1 MKKLFSAVL
10 ALVLACSLLTGC
22 TVETQEEKVDS
33 GSNQYYL
40 YYVNKDET
48 KVVKERYQPEQES
61 AEFMLQDFT
70 GILNA
75 QEGSGDNLALLP
87 SGVQLVTYRLNES
100 LLELEFNSDYSEM
113 SRAREILV
121 RAGVARTFLQIPGVT
136 GIKIFIESEE
146 LKDSKGQAV
155 GVIDGNTFVEMW
167 GSDKDAYRYDTFT
180 LYFTD
185 KTGEHL
191 VAEQRN
197 VYYKRI
203 LPRERVILEQL
214 AKGPMVKGHYPT
226 IPQETEILGVEVSDD
241 VCYVDF
247 SSAFSDSGIDI
258 PVNTMIY
265 SVVNSLLDTAS
276 ADKVQISVEGDTE
289 ATLSDGTSLYIF
301 LAKTQIW
308 SLKRIK
314 VSESQERSVFDD
326 AKTAMYAVSDPDAF
340 HVCYRL
346 GGDSSYTGESSSGK
360 CGFLDRG
367 ASPGNPMWRS
377 DTDHRK

>member
-48 KVVKERYQPEQES
+48 KVVKERYQLEQES

-75 QEGSGDNLALLP
+75 QEGGGDNLALLP

-100 LLELEFNSDYSEM
+100 LLELEFNSDYSKM

-289 ATLSDGTSLYIF
+289 ATLSDGTSLY
-301 LAKTQIW
+301 
-308 SLKRIK
+308 SLFSKNTDLVLK
-314 VSESQERSVFDD
+314 EDQSE
-326 AKTAMYAVSDPDAF
+326 
-340 HVCYRL
+340 
-346 GGDSSYTGESSSGK
+346 
-360 CGFLDRG
+360 
-367 ASPGNPMWRS
+367 
-377 DTDHRK
+377 

>member
-276 ADKVQISVEGDTE
+276 ADKVQNSVEGDTE
-289 ATLSDGTSLYIF
+289 ATLSDGTSLY
-301 LAKTQIW
+301 
-308 SLKRIK
+308 SLFSKNTDLVLK
-314 VSESQERSVFDD
+314 EDQSE
-326 AKTAMYAVSDPDAF
+326 
-340 HVCYRL
+340 
-346 GGDSSYTGESSSGK
+346 
-360 CGFLDRG
+360 
-367 ASPGNPMWRS
+367 
-377 DTDHRK
+377 

>member
-61 AEFMLQDFT
+61 AEFLLQDFT

-121 RAGVARTFLQIPGVT
+121 RAGVVRTFLQIPGVT

-289 ATLSDGTSLYIF
+289 ATLSDGTSLY
-301 LAKTQIW
+301 
-308 SLKRIK
+308 SLFSKNTDLVLK
-314 VSESQERSVFDD
+314 EDQSE
-326 AKTAMYAVSDPDAF
+326 
-340 HVCYRL
+340 
-346 GGDSSYTGESSSGK
+346 
-360 CGFLDRG
+360 
-367 ASPGNPMWRS
+367 
-377 DTDHRK
+377 

>member
-10 ALVLACSLLTGC
+10 ALVLACGLFAGC
-22 TVETQEEKVDS
+22 TVETQEEKADS

-40 YYVNKDET
+40 YYVNKEET
-48 KVVKERYQPEQES
+48 KVVKERYWPEQES
-61 AEFMLQDFT
+61 AEFMLKDLA

-75 QEGSGDNLALLP
+75 QEGNGENLALLP
-87 SGVQLVTYRLNES
+87 TGVQLETYRLNES
-100 LLELEFNSDYSEM
+100 LLELEFSSEYSEI
-113 SRAREILV
+113 SRTREILV
-121 RAGVARTFLQIPGVT
+121 RAGVARTFLQIPGIT
-136 GIKIFIESEE
+136 GIKIFIGNEE
-146 LKDSKGQAV
+146 LTDSKGQAV
-155 GVIDGNTFVEMW
+155 GVINGNTFVEMW

-226 IPQETEILGVEVSDD
+226 IPQETEILGVEVSDE

-247 SSAFSDSGIDI
+247 SSAFSNSGIDI

-276 ADKVQISVEGDTE
+276 ADKVQISVEGDSE
-289 ATLSDGTSLYIF
+289 AVLSDGTSLYNLFGKNTDLI
-301 LAKTQIW
+301 
-308 SLKRIK
+308 LK
-314 VSESQERSVFDD
+314 EE
-326 AKTAMYAVSDPDAF
+326 
-340 HVCYRL
+340 
-346 GGDSSYTGESSSGK
+346 
-360 CGFLDRG
+360 
-367 ASPGNPMWRS
+367 
-377 DTDHRK
+377 

>member
-48 KVVKERYQPEQES
+48 KVVKERYQLEQES

-100 LLELEFNSDYSEM
+100 LLELEFNSDYSKM

-203 LPRERVILEQL
+203 LPRECVILEQL

-289 ATLSDGTSLYIF
+289 ATLSDGTSLY
-301 LAKTQIW
+301 
-308 SLKRIK
+308 SLFSKNTDLVLK
-314 VSESQERSVFDD
+314 EDQSE
-326 AKTAMYAVSDPDAF
+326 
-340 HVCYRL
+340 
-346 GGDSSYTGESSSGK
+346 
-360 CGFLDRG
+360 
-367 ASPGNPMWRS
+367 
-377 DTDHRK
+377 

>member
-48 KVVKERYQPEQES
+48 KVVKERYQLEQES

-100 LLELEFNSDYSEM
+100 LLELEFNSDYSKM

-265 SVVNSLLDTAS
+265 SVVNSLLDTTS
-276 ADKVQISVEGDTE
+276 ADKVQISIEGDTE
-289 ATLSDGTSLYIF
+289 AKLSDGTSLY
-301 LAKTQIW
+301 
-308 SLKRIK
+308 SLFSK
-314 VSESQERSVFDD
+314 
-326 AKTAMYAVSDPDAF
+326 
-340 HVCYRL
+340 
-346 GGDSSYTGESSSGK
+346 
-360 CGFLDRG
+360 
-367 ASPGNPMWRS
+367 N
-377 DTDHRK
+377 TDLILKEN

>member
-1 MKKLFSAVL
+1 MKRFLSTVL
-10 ALVLACSLLTGC
+10 AMVLACSLLTGC

-40 YYVNKDET
+40 YYVNKEET

-87 SGVQLVTYRLNES
+87 AGVQLVTYRLNES
-100 LLELEFNSDYSEM
+100 LLELEFNSDYSNI

-136 GIKIFIESEE
+136 GVKIFIGSEE

-247 SSAFSDSGIDI
+247 SSAFSDSGIDV

-276 ADKVQISVEGDTE
+276 ADKVQISIEGDTE
-289 ATLSDGTSLYIF
+289 ATLSDGTSLY
-301 LAKTQIW
+301 
-308 SLKRIK
+308 SLFSKNTDLVLK
-314 VSESQERSVFDD
+314 EDQSE
-326 AKTAMYAVSDPDAF
+326 
-340 HVCYRL
+340 
-346 GGDSSYTGESSSGK
+346 
-360 CGFLDRG
+360 
-367 ASPGNPMWRS
+367 
-377 DTDHRK
+377 

>member
-48 KVVKERYQPEQES
+48 KVVKERYQLEQES

-100 LLELEFNSDYSEM
+100 LLELEFNSDYSKM

-136 GIKIFIESEE
+136 VIKIFIESEE

-289 ATLSDGTSLYIF
+289 ATLSDGTSLY
-301 LAKTQIW
+301 
-308 SLKRIK
+308 SLFSKNTDLVLK
-314 VSESQERSVFDD
+314 EDQSE
-326 AKTAMYAVSDPDAF
+326 
-340 HVCYRL
+340 
-346 GGDSSYTGESSSGK
+346 
-360 CGFLDRG
+360 
-367 ASPGNPMWRS
+367 
-377 DTDHRK
+377 

>member
-10 ALVLACSLLTGC
+10 ALVLVCSLLTGC

-48 KVVKERYQPEQES
+48 KVVKERYQLEQES

-100 LLELEFNSDYSEM
+100 LLELEFNSDYSKM

-289 ATLSDGTSLYIF
+289 ATLSDGTSLY
-301 LAKTQIW
+301 
-308 SLKRIK
+308 SLFSKNTDLVLK
-314 VSESQERSVFDD
+314 EDQSE
-326 AKTAMYAVSDPDAF
+326 
-340 HVCYRL
+340 
-346 GGDSSYTGESSSGK
+346 
-360 CGFLDRG
+360 
-367 ASPGNPMWRS
+367 
-377 DTDHRK
+377 

>member
-48 KVVKERYQPEQES
+48 KVVKERYQLEQES

-100 LLELEFNSDYSEM
+100 LLELEFNSDYSKM

-203 LPRERVILEQL
+203 LPRERAILEQL

-289 ATLSDGTSLYIF
+289 ATLSDGTSLY
-301 LAKTQIW
+301 
-308 SLKRIK
+308 SLFSKNTDLVLK
-314 VSESQERSVFDD
+314 EDQSE
-326 AKTAMYAVSDPDAF
+326 
-340 HVCYRL
+340 
-346 GGDSSYTGESSSGK
+346 
-360 CGFLDRG
+360 
-367 ASPGNPMWRS
+367 
-377 DTDHRK
+377 

>member
-48 KVVKERYQPEQES
+48 KVVKERYQLEQES

-87 SGVQLVTYRLNES
+87 SGVQLVTYRLNEP
-100 LLELEFNSDYSEM
+100 LLELEFNSDYSKM

-289 ATLSDGTSLYIF
+289 ATLSDGTSLY
-301 LAKTQIW
+301 
-308 SLKRIK
+308 SLFSKNTDLVLK
-314 VSESQERSVFDD
+314 EDQSE
-326 AKTAMYAVSDPDAF
+326 
-340 HVCYRL
+340 
-346 GGDSSYTGESSSGK
+346 
-360 CGFLDRG
+360 
-367 ASPGNPMWRS
+367 
-377 DTDHRK
+377 

>member
-48 KVVKERYQPEQES
+48 KVVKERYQLEQES

-100 LLELEFNSDYSEM
+100 LLELEFNSDYSKM

-247 SSAFSDSGIDI
+247 SSAFSDSVIDI

-289 ATLSDGTSLYIF
+289 ATLSDGTSLY
-301 LAKTQIW
+301 
-308 SLKRIK
+308 SLFSKNTDLVLK
-314 VSESQERSVFDD
+314 EDQSE
-326 AKTAMYAVSDPDAF
+326 
-340 HVCYRL
+340 
-346 GGDSSYTGESSSGK
+346 
-360 CGFLDRG
+360 
-367 ASPGNPMWRS
+367 
-377 DTDHRK
+377 

>member
-48 KVVKERYQPEQES
+48 KVVKERYQLEQES

-100 LLELEFNSDYSEM
+100 LLELEFNSDYSKM

-121 RAGVARTFLQIPGVT
+121 RAGVARTSLQIPGVT

-289 ATLSDGTSLYIF
+289 ATLSDGTSLY
-301 LAKTQIW
+301 
-308 SLKRIK
+308 SLFSKNTDLVLK
-314 VSESQERSVFDD
+314 EDQSE
-326 AKTAMYAVSDPDAF
+326 
-340 HVCYRL
+340 
-346 GGDSSYTGESSSGK
+346 
-360 CGFLDRG
+360 
-367 ASPGNPMWRS
+367 
-377 DTDHRK
+377 

>member
-48 KVVKERYQPEQES
+48 KVVKERYQLEQES

-265 SVVNSLLDTAS
+265 SVVNSLLDTTS
-276 ADKVQISVEGDTE
+276 ADKVQISIEGDTE
-289 ATLSDGTSLYIF
+289 AKLSDGTSLY
-301 LAKTQIW
+301 
-308 SLKRIK
+308 SLFSK
-314 VSESQERSVFDD
+314 
-326 AKTAMYAVSDPDAF
+326 
-340 HVCYRL
+340 
-346 GGDSSYTGESSSGK
+346 
-360 CGFLDRG
+360 
-367 ASPGNPMWRS
+367 N
-377 DTDHRK
+377 TDLILKEN

>member
-289 ATLSDGTSLYIF
+289 ATLSDGTSLY
-301 LAKTQIW
+301 
-308 SLKRIK
+308 SLFSKNADLVLK
-314 VSESQERSVFDD
+314 EDQSE
-326 AKTAMYAVSDPDAF
+326 
-340 HVCYRL
+340 
-346 GGDSSYTGESSSGK
+346 
-360 CGFLDRG
+360 
-367 ASPGNPMWRS
+367 
-377 DTDHRK
+377 

>member
-214 AKGPMVKGHYPT
+214 AKGPIVKGHYPT

-289 ATLSDGTSLYIF
+289 ATLSDGTSLY
-301 LAKTQIW
+301 
-308 SLKRIK
+308 SLFSKNTDLVLK
-314 VSESQERSVFDD
+314 EDQSE
-326 AKTAMYAVSDPDAF
+326 
-340 HVCYRL
+340 
-346 GGDSSYTGESSSGK
+346 
-360 CGFLDRG
+360 
-367 ASPGNPMWRS
+367 
-377 DTDHRK
+377 

>member
-100 LLELEFNSDYSEM
+100 LLELEFNSDYSKM

-121 RAGVARTFLQIPGVT
+121 RAGVARTFLLIPGVT

-289 ATLSDGTSLYIF
+289 ATLSDGTSLY
-301 LAKTQIW
+301 
-308 SLKRIK
+308 SLFSKNTDLVLK
-314 VSESQERSVFDD
+314 EDQSE
-326 AKTAMYAVSDPDAF
+326 
-340 HVCYRL
+340 
-346 GGDSSYTGESSSGK
+346 
-360 CGFLDRG
+360 
-367 ASPGNPMWRS
+367 
-377 DTDHRK
+377 

>member
-1 MKKLFSAVL
+1 M
-10 ALVLACSLLTGC
+10 
-22 TVETQEEKVDS
+22 DS

-48 KVVKERYQPEQES
+48 KVVKERYQLEQES

-100 LLELEFNSDYSEM
+100 LLELEFNSDYSKM

-289 ATLSDGTSLYIF
+289 ATLSDGTSLY
-301 LAKTQIW
+301 
-308 SLKRIK
+308 SLFSKNTDLVLK
-314 VSESQERSVFDD
+314 EDQSE
-326 AKTAMYAVSDPDAF
+326 
-340 HVCYRL
+340 
-346 GGDSSYTGESSSGK
+346 
-360 CGFLDRG
+360 
-367 ASPGNPMWRS
+367 
-377 DTDHRK
+377 

>member
-48 KVVKERYQPEQES
+48 KVVKERYQLEQES

-100 LLELEFNSDYSEM
+100 LLELEFNSDYSKM

-258 PVNTMIY
+258 HVNTMIY

-289 ATLSDGTSLYIF
+289 ATLSDGTSLY
-301 LAKTQIW
+301 
-308 SLKRIK
+308 SLFSKNTDLVLK
-314 VSESQERSVFDD
+314 EDQSE
-326 AKTAMYAVSDPDAF
+326 
-340 HVCYRL
+340 
-346 GGDSSYTGESSSGK
+346 
-360 CGFLDRG
+360 
-367 ASPGNPMWRS
+367 
-377 DTDHRK
+377 

>member
-214 AKGPMVKGHYPT
+214 AKGPMAKGHYPT

-289 ATLSDGTSLYIF
+289 ATLSDGTSLY
-301 LAKTQIW
+301 
-308 SLKRIK
+308 SLFSKNTDLVLK
-314 VSESQERSVFDD
+314 EDQSE
-326 AKTAMYAVSDPDAF
+326 
-340 HVCYRL
+340 
-346 GGDSSYTGESSSGK
+346 
-360 CGFLDRG
+360 
-367 ASPGNPMWRS
+367 
-377 DTDHRK
+377 

>member
-10 ALVLACSLLTGC
+10 ALVLACILLTGC

-121 RAGVARTFLQIPGVT
+121 RAGVVRTFLQIPGVT

-167 GSDKDAYRYDTFT
+167 GSDKYAYRYDTFT

-289 ATLSDGTSLYIF
+289 ATLSDGTSLY
-301 LAKTQIW
+301 
-308 SLKRIK
+308 SLFSKNTDLVLK
-314 VSESQERSVFDD
+314 EDQSE
-326 AKTAMYAVSDPDAF
+326 
-340 HVCYRL
+340 
-346 GGDSSYTGESSSGK
+346 
-360 CGFLDRG
+360 
-367 ASPGNPMWRS
+367 
-377 DTDHRK
+377 

>member
-1 MKKLFSAVL
+1 MKKLFSVVL

-146 LKDSKGQAV
+146 LKDSKGLAV

-289 ATLSDGTSLYIF
+289 ATLSDGTSLY
-301 LAKTQIW
+301 
-308 SLKRIK
+308 SLFSKNTDLVLK
-314 VSESQERSVFDD
+314 EDQSE
-326 AKTAMYAVSDPDAF
+326 
-340 HVCYRL
+340 
-346 GGDSSYTGESSSGK
+346 
-360 CGFLDRG
+360 
-367 ASPGNPMWRS
+367 
-377 DTDHRK
+377 

>member
-100 LLELEFNSDYSEM
+100 LLDLEFNSDYSEM

-289 ATLSDGTSLYIF
+289 ATLSDGTSLY
-301 LAKTQIW
+301 
-308 SLKRIK
+308 SLFSKNTDLVLK
-314 VSESQERSVFDD
+314 EDQSE
-326 AKTAMYAVSDPDAF
+326 
-340 HVCYRL
+340 
-346 GGDSSYTGESSSGK
+346 
-360 CGFLDRG
+360 
-367 ASPGNPMWRS
+367 
-377 DTDHRK
+377 

>member
-48 KVVKERYQPEQES
+48 KVVKERYQLEQES
-61 AEFMLQDFT
+61 AEFMLRDFT

-100 LLELEFNSDYSEM
+100 LLELEFNSDYSKM

-289 ATLSDGTSLYIF
+289 ATLSDGTSLY
-301 LAKTQIW
+301 
-308 SLKRIK
+308 SLFSKNTDLVLK
-314 VSESQERSVFDD
+314 EDQSE
-326 AKTAMYAVSDPDAF
+326 
-340 HVCYRL
+340 
-346 GGDSSYTGESSSGK
+346 
-360 CGFLDRG
+360 
-367 ASPGNPMWRS
+367 
-377 DTDHRK
+377 

>member
-75 QEGSGDNLALLP
+75 QEGSGDNLALVP

-100 LLELEFNSDYSEM
+100 LLELEFNSDYSKM

-289 ATLSDGTSLYIF
+289 ATLSDGTSLY
-301 LAKTQIW
+301 
-308 SLKRIK
+308 SLFSKNTDLVLK
-314 VSESQERSVFDD
+314 EDQSE
-326 AKTAMYAVSDPDAF
+326 
-340 HVCYRL
+340 
-346 GGDSSYTGESSSGK
+346 
-360 CGFLDRG
+360 
-367 ASPGNPMWRS
+367 
-377 DTDHRK
+377 

>member
-1 MKKLFSAVL
+1 M
-10 ALVLACSLLTGC
+10 
-22 TVETQEEKVDS
+22 
-33 GSNQYYL
+33 QYY
-40 YYVNKDET
+40 
-48 KVVKERYQPEQES
+48 PEQES
-61 AEFMLQDFT
+61 SEFMLQDLM
-70 GILNA
+70 GILNS
-75 QEGSGDNLALLP
+75 QESSGENQPLLP

-100 LLELEFNSDYSEM
+100 LLELEFNSEYSNI

-136 GIKIFIESEE
+136 GVKIFIGSQE
-146 LKDSKGQAV
+146 LTDSKGQAV
-155 GVIDGNTFVEMW
+155 GVIDNNTFVEMW

-226 IPQETEILGVEVSDD
+226 IPQDTDILGVEVSDN

-247 SSAFSDSGIDI
+247 SSAFSDAGIDI

-265 SVVNSLLDTAS
+265 SVVNSLLDTSS
-276 ADKVQISVEGDTE
+276 ADKVQISIEGNTE
-289 ATLSDGTSLYIF
+289 ASLSDGTSLYNLFSKNTDLI
-301 LAKTQIW
+301 
-308 SLKRIK
+308 LKEDQK
-314 VSESQERSVFDD
+314 
-326 AKTAMYAVSDPDAF
+326 
-340 HVCYRL
+340 
-346 GGDSSYTGESSSGK
+346 
-360 CGFLDRG
+360 
-367 ASPGNPMWRS
+367 
-377 DTDHRK
+377 

>member
-146 LKDSKGQAV
+146 LKDSKGQGV

-289 ATLSDGTSLYIF
+289 ATLSDGTSLY
-301 LAKTQIW
+301 
-308 SLKRIK
+308 SLFSKNTDLVLK
-314 VSESQERSVFDD
+314 EDQSE
-326 AKTAMYAVSDPDAF
+326 
-340 HVCYRL
+340 
-346 GGDSSYTGESSSGK
+346 
-360 CGFLDRG
+360 
-367 ASPGNPMWRS
+367 
-377 DTDHRK
+377 

>member
-121 RAGVARTFLQIPGVT
+121 RAGVVRTFLQIPGVT

-241 VCYVDF
+241 GCYVDF

-289 ATLSDGTSLYIF
+289 ATLSDGTSLY
-301 LAKTQIW
+301 
-308 SLKRIK
+308 SLFSKNTDLVLK
-314 VSESQERSVFDD
+314 EDQSE
-326 AKTAMYAVSDPDAF
+326 
-340 HVCYRL
+340 
-346 GGDSSYTGESSSGK
+346 
-360 CGFLDRG
+360 
-367 ASPGNPMWRS
+367 
-377 DTDHRK
+377 

>member
-100 LLELEFNSDYSEM
+100 LLELEFNSDYSKM

-214 AKGPMVKGHYPT
+214 AKGPMVKGHYPS

-289 ATLSDGTSLYIF
+289 ATLSDGTSLY
-301 LAKTQIW
+301 
-308 SLKRIK
+308 SLFSKNTDLVLK
-314 VSESQERSVFDD
+314 EDQSE
-326 AKTAMYAVSDPDAF
+326 
-340 HVCYRL
+340 
-346 GGDSSYTGESSSGK
+346 
-360 CGFLDRG
+360 
-367 ASPGNPMWRS
+367 
-377 DTDHRK
+377 

>member
-100 LLELEFNSDYSEM
+100 LVELEFNSDYSEM

-289 ATLSDGTSLYIF
+289 ATLSDGTSLY
-301 LAKTQIW
+301 
-308 SLKRIK
+308 SLFSKNTDLVLK
-314 VSESQERSVFDD
+314 EDQSE
-326 AKTAMYAVSDPDAF
+326 
-340 HVCYRL
+340 
-346 GGDSSYTGESSSGK
+346 
-360 CGFLDRG
+360 
-367 ASPGNPMWRS
+367 
-377 DTDHRK
+377 

>member
-203 LPRERVILEQL
+203 LPRERVILEQI

-289 ATLSDGTSLYIF
+289 ATLSDGTSLY
-301 LAKTQIW
+301 
-308 SLKRIK
+308 SLFSKNTDLVLK
-314 VSESQERSVFDD
+314 EDQSE
-326 AKTAMYAVSDPDAF
+326 
-340 HVCYRL
+340 
-346 GGDSSYTGESSSGK
+346 
-360 CGFLDRG
+360 
-367 ASPGNPMWRS
+367 
-377 DTDHRK
+377 